1 MPTDFMTCLRA
12 RNLALNSNIFRRL
25 SSGCGTRIL
34 IGQDKEAKFSGCN
47 DDLLR
52 SRLSENVKTKAGAED
67 HVSGSSGSLMNDDVN
82 S

>member
-1 MPTDFMTCLRA
+1 MGQEYKLDKIKR
-12 RNLALNSNIFRRL
+12 RNFQ
-25 SSGCGTRIL
+25 T
-34 IGQDKEAKFSGCN
+34 CN

-52 SRLSENVKTKAGAED
+52 SRLSENVKTKAGVED